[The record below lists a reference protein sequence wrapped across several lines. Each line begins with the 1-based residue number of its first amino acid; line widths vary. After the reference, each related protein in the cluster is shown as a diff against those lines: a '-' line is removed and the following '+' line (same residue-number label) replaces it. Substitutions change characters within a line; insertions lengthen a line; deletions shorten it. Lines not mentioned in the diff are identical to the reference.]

1 MIRSDLG
8 GSSRIHLR
16 KERIMQ
22 RLKLFWPVLLL
33 ALLVFSPPAAAQT
46 EMQKSVV
53 ASGGGAMGTSSHKII
68 CTVGQPCVGKMVSS
82 NHAHYVGFLTPK
94 VIVVSSAEGLELP
107 TRVDLQQNYPNPF
120 NPITTIRFDLPDRR
134 NARLE
139 VFSMDGRQVVTLVDK
154 VLPPGRLTVIWD
166 GKDSGGRPVAS
177 GIYLYRL
184 TAGDF
189 KETHRMVLVR

>member
-1 MIRSDLG
+1 
-8 GSSRIHLR
+8 
-16 KERIMQ
+16 MQ
-22 RLKLFWPVLLL
+22 RLNLFWPMLLL

-53 ASGGGAMGTSSHKII
+53 ASGGGKTGTSSHKII

-82 NHAHYVGFLTPK
+82 NHVHYVGFLTPK
-94 VIVVSSAEGLELP
+94 VIVVSSAEDIGLPMLA
-107 TRVDLQQNYPNPF
+107 DLRQNHPNPF
-120 NPITTIRFDLPDRR
+120 NPVTTIRFDLPDRR

-139 VFSMDGRQVVTLVDK
+139 IFSMDGRRVVTLVDK
-154 VLPPGRLTVIWD
+154 VLSPGRLTVVWD